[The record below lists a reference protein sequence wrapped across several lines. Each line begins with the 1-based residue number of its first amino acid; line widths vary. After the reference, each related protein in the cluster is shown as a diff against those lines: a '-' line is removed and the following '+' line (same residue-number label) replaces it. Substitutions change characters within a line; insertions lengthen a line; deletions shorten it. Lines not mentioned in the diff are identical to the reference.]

1 MRSQVSGF
9 HATVEEAEKAPPCLQ
24 KKKKKKKKTNNQC
37 WNDINHINHQLLM
50 ISLPLLFS

>member
-24 KKKKKKKKTNNQC
+24 KKKKKKNKKSKIKNKK
-37 WNDINHINHQLLM
+37 
-50 ISLPLLFS
+50 